1 MKKKSEETR
10 GGRGQRHFGGAVM
23 LMGAFCVLL
32 SGNPPASAV
41 PLETSQVLARE
52 APVAAQVLE
61 PLLPADTGPE
71 KSPPPIREPA
81 CPREESF
88 ADAAFLGDSRTEGLY
103 LYGGSEEGTYLYAV
117 GTTVESVFTKATQ
130 ETEEGEGS
138 PSGRAGANAESK
150 GLHHAGSQRA
160 GLAANRDVSG
170 AVRQGDRPDPA
181 GSPRHYGGG
190 AVHFARQRRS
200 EGQGQL
206 KRIAC
211 I

>member
-41 PLETSQVLARE
+41 PLETPQVPARE

-71 KSPPPIREPA
+71 KSPPPTREPA

-88 ADAAFLGDSRTEGLY
+88 ADAAFWETPARRACICTAARRKEP
-103 LYGGSEEGTYLYAV
+103 T
-117 GTTVESVFTKATQ
+117 FTQWA
-130 ETEEGEGS
+130 
-138 PSGRAGANAESK
+138 PRWNPC
-150 GLHHAGSQRA
+150 LP
-160 GLAANRDVSG
+160 
-170 AVRQGDRPDPA
+170 RQPKK
-181 GSPRHYGGG
+181 
-190 AVHFARQRRS
+190 QRR
-200 EGQGQL
+200 G
-206 KRIAC
+206 RFPFWMR
-211 I
+211 

>member
-1 MKKKSEETR
+1 MKKKSKETR

-41 PLETSQVLARE
+41 PLETPQVPARE

-71 KSPPPIREPA
+71 KSPPPTREPA

-130 ETEEGEGS
+130 ETEEGKV
-138 PSGRAGANAESK
+138 PLLNA
-150 GLHHAGSQRA
+150 
-160 GLAANRDVSG
+160 LA
-170 AVRQGDRPDPA
+170 QT
-181 GSPRHYGGG
+181 
-190 AVHFARQRRS
+190 Q
-200 EGQGQL
+200 
-206 KRIAC
+206 
-211 I
+211 

>member
-10 GGRGQRHFGGAVM
+10 GGRGQRHFGGTVM

-41 PLETSQVLARE
+41 PLETPQVLARE
-52 APVAAQVLE
+52 APVAAQALE
-61 PLLPADTGPE
+61 PLLPADTEPE

-130 ETEEGEGS
+130 ETEEGKV
-138 PSGRAGANAESK
+138 PLLDA
-150 GLHHAGSQRA
+150 LTQT
-160 GLAANRDVSG
+160 
-170 AVRQGDRPDPA
+170 Q
-181 GSPRHYGGG
+181 
-190 AVHFARQRRS
+190 
-200 EGQGQL
+200 
-206 KRIAC
+206 
-211 I
+211 

>member
-41 PLETSQVLARE
+41 PLETPQVLARE

-61 PLLPADTGPE
+61 PLLPADTEPE
-71 KSPPPIREPA
+71 KPPPPTREPA

-130 ETEEGEGS
+130 ETEEGKV
-138 PSGRAGANAESK
+138 PLLDA
-150 GLHHAGSQRA
+150 
-160 GLAANRDVSG
+160 LA
-170 AVRQGDRPDPA
+170 QT
-181 GSPRHYGGG
+181 
-190 AVHFARQRRS
+190 Q
-200 EGQGQL
+200 
-206 KRIAC
+206 
-211 I
+211 